1 MTQIMEYFRIET
13 QSDLIW
19 LILGLSAQL
28 MFSARFLIQWISSE
42 KQHKSVIPNAF
53 WWFSIVGGLMLLVYG
68 IERGEP
74 VIILGQSLGIVIYAR
89 NLWFIYA
96 SD

>member
-1 MTQIMEYFRIET
+1 MEYLRIET
-13 QSDLIW
+13 QSDLTW

-42 KQHKSVIPNAF
+42 KQRKSVIPNSF

-68 IERGEP
+68 VERGEP

-89 NLWFIYA
+89 NLWFIYV
-96 SD
+96 SN

>member
-1 MTQIMEYFRIET
+1 
-13 QSDLIW
+13 
-19 LILGLSAQL
+19 
-28 MFSARFLIQWISSE
+28 
-42 KQHKSVIPNAF
+42 
-53 WWFSIVGGLMLLVYG
+53 MLLVYG

>member
-1 MTQIMEYFRIET
+1 MEYFRIET
-13 QSDLIW
+13 QSDLTW

-42 KQHKSVIPNAF
+42 KQRKSVIPNAF

-74 VIILGQSLGIVIYAR
+74 VIILGQSLGIVIYTR